1 MRIIAIFDVQTE
13 MDEKLTAKDKA
24 DHEFAGM
31 SPQHQKNVLEHDLFK
46 IGSSFGQQLCS
57 GCHNMVR
64 FKVTSLHHMS
74 AIAISPDGTE
84 GNTRSLTANEMDP
97 ISQKIIDMIESE
109 IGKTADVGDG
119 IIRRDLGLRAV
130 HVTGEDAERIRE
142 KTREK
147 IREKMIEVAKKNP
160 NYGSL
165 VAIAKEVSQTA
176 ISAEEFVD
184 AVNKR
189 AREEGIDE
197 PETDRDHPD
206 YEFRRRLLIGVVET
220 LPQLTARFATN
231 KAKRSAPEDQ
241 Q

>member
-1 MRIIAIFDVQTE
+1 
-13 MDEKLTAKDKA
+13 
-24 DHEFAGM
+24 
-31 SPQHQKNVLEHDLFK
+31 
-46 IGSSFGQQLCS
+46 
-57 GCHNMVR
+57 MVR

-109 IGKTADVGDG
+109 GVEAADVGDG
-119 IIRRDLGLRAV
+119 ITLRDLGLRAV
-130 HVTGEDAERIRE
+130 HVMRER
-142 KTREK
+142 
-147 IREKMIEVAKKNP
+147 MIKAAKKNP
-160 NYGSL
+160 NYERL
-165 VAIAKEVSQTA
+165 DAIVKEVSQTA

-189 AREEGIDE
+189 AREEGINE
-197 PETDRDHPD
+197 PETDRGHPD
-206 YEFRRRLLIGVVET
+206 YEEKRRLLIGVVET

>member
-31 SPQHQKNVLEHDLFK
+31 SPQHLKNVLKHDLFK
-46 IGSSFGQQLCS
+46 IGGSFGQQLCG
-57 GCHNMVR
+57 GCFNMVR

-84 GNTRSLTANEMDP
+84 GNTRSLAANEMDP
-97 ISQKIIDMIESE
+97 VSRKVIDMIE
-109 IGKTADVGDG
+109 GKA
-119 IIRRDLGLRAV
+119 
-130 HVTGEDAERIRE
+130 GEDAERIRE
-142 KTREK
+142 Q
-147 IREKMIEVAKKNP
+147 MIEVAKKNP
-160 NYGSL
+160 NYERL
-165 VAIAKEVSQTA
+165 DAIAKEVSQTA

-189 AREEGIDE
+189 AREEGINE
-197 PETDRDHPD
+197 PETDRYHPD
-206 YEFRRRLLIGVVET
+206 YEEKRRLLIGVVET
-220 LPQLTARFATN
+220 LPQLTARFAMN

>member
-31 SPQHQKNVLEHDLFK
+31 SPQHLKNVLKHDLFK
-46 IGSSFGQQLCS
+46 IGGSFGQQLCG
-57 GCHNMVR
+57 GCFNMVR

-84 GNTRSLTANEMDP
+84 GNTRSLAANEMDP
-97 ISQKIIDMIESE
+97 VSRKVIDMIEGEVEAYSL
-109 IGKTADVGDG
+109 ALDASD
-119 IIRRDLGLRAV
+119 RAV

-142 KTREK
+142 Q
-147 IREKMIEVAKKNP
+147 MIEVAKKNL
-160 NYGSL
+160 NYERL
-165 VAIAKEVSQTA
+165 EAIVKEVSQTA

-189 AREEGIDE
+189 AREEGINE
-197 PETDRDHPD
+197 PETDRYHPD
-206 YEFRRRLLIGVVET
+206 YEEKRRLLIGVVET

>member
-24 DHEFAGM
+24 NHEFAGM
-31 SPQHQKNVLEHDLFK
+31 SPQHLKNVLEHDLFK
-46 IGSSFGQQLCS
+46 IGGSFGQQLCG
-57 GCHNMVR
+57 GCFNMVR

-84 GNTRSLTANEMDP
+84 GNTRSLAANEMDP
-97 ISQKIIDMIESE
+97 VSRKVIDMIEGE
-109 IGKTADVGDG
+109 GGEEADVGDG
-119 IIRRDLGLRAV
+119 IIRHDLGLRAV

-142 KTREK
+142 Q
-147 IREKMIEVAKKNP
+147 MIEVAKKNP

-165 VAIAKEVSQTA
+165 AAIAKEVSQTA

-197 PETDRDHPD
+197 PDTDWYHPD
-206 YEFRRRLLIGVVET
+206 YEEKRRLLIGVVET